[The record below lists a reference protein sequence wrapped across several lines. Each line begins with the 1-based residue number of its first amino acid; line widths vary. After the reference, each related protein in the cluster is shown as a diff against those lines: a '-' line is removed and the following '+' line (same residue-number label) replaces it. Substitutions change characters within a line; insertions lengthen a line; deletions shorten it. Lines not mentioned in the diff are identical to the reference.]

1 MADVRDKVSQIRN
14 AVYGKDVRE
23 SIAGSIE
30 AINAE
35 SESAKK
41 TSEDAADAV
50 THMPQISSGRW
61 EVWDTS
67 IQSYKDTGIAGTGP
81 MGPAGPTGD
90 TGAQGPVGEKGSTGE
105 AGPQGPTGEKGS
117 TGSTGPQGSA
127 GPAFEIGEDK
137 YDTLADL
144 QTAHPTN
151 DGKGHLVGGYI
162 YVWAGGGWA
171 ETKIQAPNMSTYA
184 KTTDLPK
191 TLPANGGNADTVGN
205 KSANDFAAKNHTHTA
220 AEVGAAAKSTL
231 ISATLTAANWAG
243 ASAPYTQAV
252 SVTGVTTTSN
262 QEFLPAADITAEQLS
277 ALQAANIVD
286 AGQTAG
292 SVTLKAFGT
301 KPSVDIS
308 LRVILRGDM

>member
-1 MADVRDKVSQIRN
+1 MADIMDKVAQIRN

-23 SIAGSIE
+23 SIAGGIE

-35 SESAKK
+35 SELAKK
-41 TSEDAADAV
+41 TSDDAAATV
-50 THMPQISSGRW
+50 THAPQISSGRW

-81 MGPAGPTGD
+81 MGPAGPTGS
-90 TGAQGPVGEKGSTGE
+90 TGPQGPTGEKGATGE

-117 TGSTGPQGSA
+117 TGSTGPQGPA

-162 YVWAGGGWA
+162 YVWAGGGWT
-171 ETKIQAPNMSTYA
+171 ETKIQAPDMSAYA

-191 TLPANGGNADTVGN
+191 ALPANGGNADTVGN
-205 KSANDFAAKNHTHTA
+205 KSANDFAAKSTMA
-220 AEVGAAAKSTL
+220 A
-231 ISATLTAANWAG
+231 ITLTAAGWTGTA
-243 ASAPYTQAV
+243 APYAQ
-252 SVTGVTTTSN
+252 SVNITGVTATSN
-262 QEFLPAADITAEQLS
+262 QEFLPDADITVEQLS
-277 ALQAANIVD
+277 ALQTANIVD
-286 AGQTAG
+286 GGQAAG
-292 SVTLKAFGT
+292 SVTLKAFGD
-301 KPSVDIS
+301 KPTIDIP
-308 LRVILRGDM
+308 LRVIIRGDM